1 MTEQTLSMP
10 DFRLDH
16 TMIRVKDLDR
26 SLDFYTRILGMKIHR
41 KTEYPE
47 GRFTNTFVG
56 YIGEDEGTNI
66 ELTYNWDQE
75 EDYVKGNGWG
85 HLAIKVS
92 DVYETSEYLKHHGV
106 EFTKEPSP
114 MKNGTRILAFI
125 KDPDGYVIELNE
137 PLEQKN

>member
-66 ELTYNWDQE
+66 ELTYNWDQQE
-75 EDYVKGNGWG
+75 NYNKGNGWG

-92 DVYETSEYLKHHGV
+92 DVYETSEYLKQQGV

-125 KDPDGYVIELNE
+125 KDPNGYVTELNE